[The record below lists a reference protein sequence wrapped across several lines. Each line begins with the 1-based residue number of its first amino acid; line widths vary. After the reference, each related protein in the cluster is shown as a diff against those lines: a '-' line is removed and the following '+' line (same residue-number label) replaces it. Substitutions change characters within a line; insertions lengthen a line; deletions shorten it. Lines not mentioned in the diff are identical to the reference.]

1 MKSVAIMKNFTILI
15 FGFLFLITSKPIFS
29 QEVLKIAAVVNNQII
44 SFYDLDMRTKLV
56 ILFSRIPDSLETR
69 KRMLPQ
75 VLKTMIDEELMLQE
89 AKRVNL
95 NVNDGEI
102 NQVYRN
108 LEKANNLSK
117 GFLKKSLTKQNID
130 ISVLHKRTKAQIS
143 WRQLVNARYDRAI
156 VITDEEIDENLSQ
169 IKESDGKPEYRV
181 SEIFLPI
188 DRLEDKNKVLIIA
201 NQMIEQIKNG
211 AKFSTL
217 AKNFSKSPTAKSGG
231 DMGWKRSGQL
241 DAELDEVLKQLKTE
255 QISQPILTIE
265 GFYILYLKERR
276 TARKFGQPDPETAII
291 NLQQLIVPVP
301 KNASKAEK
309 EKNINFISQTIK
321 KAKNCMDLDTIAK
334 QIGSPLSGN
343 LGDIK
348 YKALG
353 EQQKKI
359 IKKLPISKASAP
371 QITNEGI
378 MVLMVCR
385 RDKEKALSLSFEE
398 QRNLIKRN
406 LRGKRLQTFSQQY
419 IQELRRNAFLEKRL

>member
-241 DAELDEVLKQLKTE
+241 DPELDEVLKQLKTE